1 MFMSATPH
9 RLMLVFG
16 TRPEAIKLAPLVVAL
31 QNDARFEPIIVNT
44 GQHREMLT
52 PILEWFGI
60 TPHHTL
66 SVMEPGQPLARL
78 SAKLLEGLHGIMEA
92 ERPETVIVQGD
103 TTTALMGAL
112 AAYYGYDYHVRHE
125 SGQAQRRMIHVAHIE
140 AGLRTGN
147 RYAPFP
153 EEANRVLIGQLAHWH
168 FAPTQAAANALAAE
182 RITSNVFVTG
192 NTVVD
197 ALQHTASLLKNGT
210 TPALKGVPEAALAMP
225 SVLITGHRRENYGEG
240 FQHMCH
246 AIAALAK
253 RFPTHSFI
261 YPVHLNQHVQKP
273 VHELLGNI
281 PNVFLVPPQ
290 DYPAF
295 VQLMQH
301 ATLILTDSGGV
312 QEEGPALGKPVLVM
326 RDVTERPEGIE
337 AGTAKL
343 VGTNETAIVAGVAE
357 LLENPAAYQTMAQ
370 AINPYGDGLATRRIL
385 NLLAGEGAENNIF
398 NPLLKPE

>member
-1 MFMSATPH
+1 MLAAPH

-31 QNDARFEPIIVNT
+31 RADPRFAPIIVNT
-44 GQHREMLT
+44 GQHREMLV
-52 PILEWFGI
+52 PILEWFDI
-60 TPHHTL
+60 QPHHTL

-78 SAKLLEGLHGIMEA
+78 SAKLLEGLHSIMEA
-92 ERPETVIVQGD
+92 ERPETVVVQGD

-125 SGQAQRRMIHVAHIE
+125 SGQAQRRTIHVAHIE

-182 RITSNVFVTG
+182 RITERVYITG

-197 ALQHTASLLKNGT
+197 ALQHTASLIQAGSGA
-210 TPALKGVPEAALAMP
+210 ALKDVPASAIARP
-225 SVLITGHRRENYGEG
+225 YILITGHRRENYGEG
-240 FQHMCH
+240 FQHMCQ
-246 AIAALAK
+246 AILTLAK
-253 RFPTHSFI
+253 RFPTHNFV

-273 VHELLGNI
+273 VNELLGATPNI
-281 PNVFLVPPQ
+281 FLVPPQ

-295 VQLMQH
+295 VQLMQG

-326 RDVTERPEGIE
+326 RDVTERPEGVE

-343 VGTNETAIVAGVAE
+343 VGTNEAAIVAGVAD
-357 LLENPAAYQTMAQ
+357 LLENPAAYQAMAH
-370 AINPYGDGLATRRIL
+370 AVNPYGDGHATQRIL
-385 NLLAGEGAENNIF
+385 NLLAGDVPENNLF
-398 NPLLKPE
+398 NPLLKPVS